1 MAYSFILVLIAG
13 MSGYTIVK
21 LNQLNAITRSIL
33 ATDYPRAEFGKKLID
48 STLSQMQY
56 ERKYLITKDKAF
68 YDQFTILEREFT
80 ADLKKIAPIMLGH
93 QETGITDDV
102 SKLHDQYLSLFYAE
116 ADLIQRGQIYPSSRY
131 RGEKE
136 RLVDQITKN
145 LEQLITLSHVSINQK
160 MKRLE
165 QTGSRAI
172 GITIIMGILVLSL
185 GIVLS
190 FFITQSINR
199 PLSQLKQKT
208 KSIARGN
215 FEGELSISSPPEIGE
230 LANDFNLMCQ
240 RLKELD
246 DMKSDFISHI
256 SHELRIP
263 LTSIKEGNR
272 LLLEGVGGHLTSK
285 QRKLLSIIKD
295 EGDRLIRSVDALLDV
310 SKMEAGMLT
319 YNFERHDLAPLIQQS
334 IAEIEPVAESK
345 RIRVGVSIEKNLP
358 RPNVD
363 DERILQALRNLL
375 NNAVKFTPD
384 GGEVR
389 LCVRAGRG
397 HSRNGAIE
405 ISVTDTGPGIS
416 EENIGKIFHKFE
428 QISTELALKGTGLG
442 LSIAKHVVDAHG
454 GKIWAESNPGQGSKF
469 TFTLPL

>member
-1 MAYSFILVLIAG
+1 

-33 ATDYPRAEFGKKLID
+33 ATDYARAELGRKLID
-48 STLSQMQY
+48 STLSQMRY
-56 ERKYLITKDKAF
+56 EKKYLITKDKAF
-68 YDQFTILEREFT
+68 YDQFSMLEKEFT
-80 ADLKKIAPIMLGH
+80 ADLKNIAPVMLGP
-93 QETGITDDV
+93 QETGVTDNV
-102 SKLHDQYLSLFYAE
+102 KRLYDQYLSLFHAE
-116 ADLIQRGQIYPSSRY
+116 VDLIRRGQTYPSSRY
-131 RGEKE
+131 RQEKE
-136 RLVDQITKN
+136 ILVDQITNN
-145 LEQLITLSHVSINQK
+145 LEELIALSHISINKK
-160 MKRLE
+160 MKGLE

-172 GITIIMGILVLSL
+172 GITIIIGILILSL

-215 FEGELSISSPPEIGE
+215 FEGQLSISSPPEIGE
-230 LANDFNLMCQ
+230 LARDFNLMCQ
-240 RLKELD
+240 KLKELD

-263 LTSIKEGNR
+263 LTSIREANR

-285 QRKLLSIIKD
+285 QRKLVSIIKE
-295 EGDRLIRSVDALLDV
+295 EGERLIRSVDALLDL

-319 YNFERHDLAPLIQQS
+319 YNFERHDLAPLIRQS

-345 RIRVGVSIEKNLP
+345 KIRVSFNIEENLP
-358 RPNVD
+358 HPNVD
-363 DERILQALRNLL
+363 DERILQVLRNLL
-375 NNAVKFTPD
+375 SNGVKFTPD

-389 LCVRAGRG
+389 LSVRAAIG
-397 HSRNGAIE
+397 HSKNGVIE

-416 EENIGKIFHKFE
+416 EQNIGKIFHKFE
-428 QISTELALKGTGLG
+428 QISTELAPKGTGLG

-454 GKIWAESNPGQGSKF
+454 GKIWAESNPGKGSKF